1 MPDWISIPLIILIL
15 IAFNGLYVLSEFSTV
30 SARRARIAQEA
41 ERGNKSAAYILSI
54 IESPT
59 KLDAYVATSQVGITL
74 SSLILGF
81 VGQGQL
87 AEVLTPY
94 LSGLGNLSE
103 GTVQSI
109 SAFVILFFLSLFQV
123 LLGELV
129 PKNIGIQE
137 PERFAVLTSKPLRW
151 SGWVFK
157 PLIWLFNGSGILLMR
172 LFGIEPSG
180 EHGHIH
186 SPEEIALLVEESGAG
201 GAISQEE
208 ERLLSNTLRMR
219 EAMVKHV
226 MIPRANMLSIPDTL
240 SVMQAFK
247 IITDSPYSRLP
258 IFNETIDNIIGIVHL
273 RDLFCSLQ
281 IGKAASSIKEFLR
294 PVLIVP
300 ESMQVKDV
308 FALLQRRRFQV
319 AIILDEYGGTSGM
332 VTLEDLIEEIF
343 GDLQDEFDPTLPDIV
358 AVSETQIR
366 VRGDKPITELN
377 AALGISLPTKP
388 ADTIGGLIMSMIGH
402 IPASKEDATIQD
414 YHFKVESMKGRAIA
428 NLLVTVP
435 KAVVDYFEEQA

>member
-1 MPDWISIPLIILIL
+1 MPDWLTIPLIILIL
-15 IAFNGLYVLSEFSTV
+15 IAFNALYVLSEFSTV

-41 ERGNKSAAYILSI
+41 DKGNKNAAYILSI
-54 IESPT
+54 IENPV

-94 LSGLGNLSE
+94 LSNLGNLSA
-103 GTVQSI
+103 GTAQSI
-109 SAFVILFFLSLFQV
+109 SAFIVLFFLSLLQV
-123 LLGELV
+123 LFGELA

-137 PERFAVLTSKPLRW
+137 PERFAVLTSQPLRW
-151 SGWVFK
+151 SGWVFR

-172 LFGIEPSG
+172 LIGVEPSG

-186 SPEEIALLVEESGAG
+186 SPEEIALLVEESGEG

-208 ERLLSNTLRMR
+208 HRLLSNTLRMR
-219 EAMVKHV
+219 ESMVKHV

-240 SVMQAFK
+240 SVSQAFK

-273 RDLFCSLQ
+273 RDLFCSSQ
-281 IGKAASSIKEFLR
+281 TGNVDTSIKEFIR

-343 GDLQDEFDPTLPDIV
+343 GDLQDEFDPSLPEIV
-358 AVSETQIR
+358 VVSNNQLR
-366 VRGDKPITELN
+366 VRGDFPIPELN
-377 AALGISLPTKP
+377 AVLGITLPTDI
-388 ADTIGGLIMSMIGH
+388 ADTIGGLVMSEIGH
-402 IPASKEDATIQD
+402 IPRTMEDAFIQD
-414 YHFKVESMKGRAIA
+414 YHLKVETMKGLAIG
-428 NLLVTVP
+428 NLLLTVP
-435 KAVVDYFEEQA
+435 ESVVDHFLEQA

>member
-1 MPDWISIPLIILIL
+1 M
-15 IAFNGLYVLSEFSTV
+15 
-30 SARRARIAQEA
+30 
-41 ERGNKSAAYILSI
+41 GN
-54 IESPT
+54 
-59 KLDAYVATSQVGITL
+59 
-74 SSLILGF
+74 
-81 VGQGQL
+81 L
-87 AEVLTPY
+87 AE
-94 LSGLGNLSE
+94 
-103 GTVQSI
+103 GTAHSI
-109 SAFVILFFLSLFQV
+109 SAFIVLFFLSLFQV
-123 LLGELV
+123 LFGELV

-137 PERFAVLTSKPLRW
+137 PERFAVLTAQPLRW

-172 LFGIEPSG
+172 LLGVEPSG

-186 SPEEIALLVEESGAG
+186 SPEEIALLVEESGEG

-208 ERLLSNTLRMR
+208 HRLLSNTLRMR

-226 MIPRANMLSIPDTL
+226 MIPRANMLSIPNTL
-240 SVMQAFK
+240 SVAKAFK

-273 RDLFCSLQ
+273 RDLFCAVQS
-281 IGKAASSIKEFLR
+281 GKADSPIKEFIR

-343 GDLQDEFDPTLPDIV
+343 GDLQDEFDPSLPEIVIV
-358 AVSETQIR
+358 ADDQIR
-366 VRGDKPITELN
+366 VQGDYPITELN
-377 AALGISLPTKP
+377 ATLGITLPTNT
-388 ADTIGGLIMSMIGH
+388 ADTIGGLVMFEIGH
-402 IPASKEDATIQD
+402 IPRKKEDATIQD
-414 YHFKVESMKGRAIA
+414 YHFVVESMKGRAIA
-428 NLLVTVP
+428 SLLITVP
-435 KAVVDYFEEQA
+435 ESVVDHFREQT